1 MVPPPEPPRP
11 AVPPQLCRA
20 LLAPSVQSACW
31 AAPSCLSRRPTGAVS
46 HAGRMRQ
53 PACNIRTTGLAPC
66 PPPRTTS
73 ARPLI
78 TLVLVAQQFSA
89 ITCWLHVMQGHIRVR
104 LPSGVPTRLA
114 GPGVSSAR
122 RAERMLGCPQ
132 LMVPPP
138 NGRGEPCGSYAPKA
152 RAKHPHD
159 RSGAVSP
166 TLRITS
172 ARPFITMVL
181 VAQQF
186 SAIKCWLHVLQGH
199 IHMRLPSGVPARLA
213 GLGASSARRAERML
227 GCPPVDWA
235 AAERAR

>member
-1 MVPPPEPPRP
+1 M
-11 AVPPQLCRA
+11 
-20 LLAPSVQSACW
+20 S
-31 AAPSCLSRRPTGAVS
+31 PTWWTS
-46 HAGRMRQ
+46 
-53 PACNIRTTGLAPC
+53 
-66 PPPRTTS
+66 S
-73 ARPLI
+73 ARPFI
-78 TLVLVAQQFSA
+78 PIVLVAQQLSA

-181 VAQQF
+181 VTQQF

-199 IHMRLPSGVPARLA
+199 IHLRLPSGVPARLA